1 MPMAETTTDRQL
13 MPRQLAQTRKIY
25 HKLQETSG
33 MMAPDKIALWC
44 KS

>member
-1 MPMAETTTDRQL
+1 MAETPTNSQL
-13 MPRQLAQTRKIY
+13 TPRQSAQTRKIY
-25 HKLQETSG
+25 RKLQETTG

>member
-1 MPMAETTTDRQL
+1 MAETPTNRQL
-13 MPRQLAQTRKIY
+13 TPHRSAQTHKIY
-25 HKLQETSG
+25 RKLQETSG